1 VIDPRCG
8 YRGSVYPKT
17 LLEVVGMPTFE
28 AVAHLSLTVT
38 DPERSADFY
47 NRVLGTET
55 VMSTVDDVGPVT
67 IVAGPTLMIGLRQ
80 HAGTAEADTFDPT
93 RVGLDHVAL
102 QVRSQDELEAWR
114 DALDELGVT
123 YSEIVESAF
132 GLHLNLKDP
141 DNIPLE
147 LFVPN
152 QP

>member
-1 VIDPRCG
+1 
-8 YRGSVYPKT
+8 
-17 LLEVVGMPTFE
+17 MPTFE
-28 AVAHLSLTVT
+28 AVSHLSLTVT
-38 DPERSADFY
+38 DRERSADFY

-55 VMSTVDDVGPVT
+55 VMSTVDDVGPIT
-67 IVAGPTLMIGLRQ
+67 IVAGPSLMIGLRQ
-80 HAGTAEADTFDPT
+80 HTGTAETDTFDPT

-102 QVRSQDELEAWR
+102 QVRSRDELEAWR
-114 DALDELGVT
+114 DTLDELEVT